1 MRQAMISPM
10 RRCLLSLGVV
20 ALACGVFAC
29 GGGDPPGRVLLIG
42 IDGASPR
49 VMEDLLA
56 RGELPH
62 LAEIAASGSRG
73 KLRSQWPLL
82 SPRIWNSIA
91 TGHTP
96 EKHGIVDFTAQE
108 GPALKRLLLSTD
120 RRTRP
125 LWTIA
130 SAAER
135 SVVVVNWWNTYPPER
150 VRGAIVSDHLFALEI
165 EVRKEV
171 TGGVVTGSGSMMYP
185 AELEQQ
191 LAETLRATAPPV
203 VFDDPFRSRELP
215 SWVDAD
221 FLSALFQQDA
231 LVARIAIDLE
241 ERVQPDLMMV
251 LLTGIDRVSHVL
263 WGSLEPP
270 ELYPEPLRFEGELR
284 DAAATGLERY
294 YQYTDA
300 LIGRLV
306 EAYREEDLVVVVSD
320 HGFEAGVF
328 GDRMT
333 GVHNTLASLE
343 GVIFAR
349 GEGIPEGIRVH
360 GTGIFDVAPTVLA
373 WMELPVASDMDGQV
387 VPFLRGVEIDMVETY
402 DHLPVEHVRT
412 EGPGAESEL
421 LEQLRALGYLE

>member
-1 MRQAMISPM
+1 VRCG
-10 RRCLLSLGVV
+10 CLLLCVV
-20 ALACGVFAC
+20 ALACGSLAC
-29 GGGDPPGRVLLIG
+29 GSADPPARVLLIG

-49 VMEDLLA
+49 VVEDLLA

-62 LAEIAASGSRG
+62 LEEIAASGARG
-73 KLRSQWPLL
+73 KLRSQQPLF

-96 EKHGIVDFTAQE
+96 KKHGIVGFTTQE
-108 GPALKRLLLSTD
+108 GPALERIFLSTD

-150 VRGAIVSDHLFALEI
+150 VRGAMVSDHLIAQRRAAAEPLWGGA
-165 EVRKEV
+165 V
-171 TGGVVTGSGSMMYP
+171 TV
-185 AELEQQ
+185 
-191 LAETLRATAPPV
+191 TAPLTHPEDLQQELASVLRTIEAPV
-203 VFDDPFRSRELP
+203 VFEDPFAAGGLP
-215 SWVDAD
+215 EWVDASILSD
-221 FLSALFQQDA
+221 FYQQDA
-231 LVARIAIDLE
+231 LVTRISLEMEARL
-241 ERVQPDLMMV
+241 RPDLMMV

-270 ELYPEPLRFEGELR
+270 ELYPEQLRFEGEFR
-284 DAAATGLERY
+284 DTASTALERY

-300 LIGRLV
+300 LIGLLL
-306 EAYREEDLVVVVSD
+306 EAYDEQDLVLIVSD
-320 HGFEAGVF
+320 HGFEAGVLL
-328 GDRMT
+328 GRLT
-333 GVHNTLASLE
+333 GVHHSEAALH
-343 GVIFAR
+343 GVILAR
-349 GEGIPEGIRVH
+349 GSGIPEGIRVH
-360 GTGIFDVAPTVLA
+360 GTSIFDVAPTVLA
-373 WMELPVASDMDGQV
+373 WMGLAVASDMDGQV

-402 DHLPVEHVRT
+402 DHLPVEHVGT